1 MKVCARGTWNE
12 RMLVATF
19 FSLLTTVCHLKK
31 VTHPVWRYFTM
42 RLAFIVAVFNVLV
55 QWDGLALDEH
65 GCAHRSIAPFS
76 L

>member
-19 FSLLTTVCHLKK
+19 FSLLTTVCHLQK
-31 VTHPVWRYFTM
+31 VTHRVWRYFTM

-55 QWDGLALDEH
+55 QWDGLPLDEH